1 MNRRGPLIVG
11 AIAGVVSV
19 LLIFFLVLPK
29 KAEVAEAKK
38 QLSTAEEQEQ
48 ELQLQLQQ
56 LRAAQ
61 ADAPQATEEIR
72 RLEEL
77 VPPTADLPGLI
88 LLLSGAANDAGVD
101 LFTMAPGTPT
111 PGTNGQFS
119 VIPTQVTVTG
129 SYFAIEEFLFNV
141 ETLQRAGKVLS
152 LSLAPGGGEDGDD
165 RDVDHLCRRTQR
177 GDEHGVLHDEP
188 ERRTWI
194 DPRCVAE
201 PGGRSHPT
209 PLSPR
214 SLIWPFPLETSAF

>member
-1 MNRRGPLIVG
+1 VNRRGPIIVG
-11 AIAGVVSV
+11 AIAGVVAV

-29 KAEVAEAKK
+29 KAEVEEARKA
-38 QLSTAEEQEQ
+38 LTTAEQQEQ

-61 ADAPQATEEIR
+61 AEAPQATEELR

-101 LFTMAPGTPT
+101 FFTMAPGVPT
-111 PGTNGQFS
+111 PSTGGQFS

-129 SYFAIEEFLFNV
+129 SYFAIEEFLYNV

-152 LSLAPGGGEDGDD
+152 LSLAPGGGEAATTETSTTATGELSTSMSMEFYTTDLSAGPGTTPDA
-165 RDVDHLCRRTQR
+165 TPS
-177 GDEHGVLHDEP
+177 P
-188 ERRTWI
+188 E
-194 DPRCVAE
+194 VAAT
-201 PGGRSHPT
+201 PT
-209 PLSPR
+209 PPA
-214 SLIWPFPLETSAF
+214 PGV